1 MKKILFIASY
11 VLALFTVW
19 SCSNDQEVLTNAET
33 PVEPTYN
40 KTLADLEAYN
50 EVMLGKV
57 STRVKPGEGVT
68 VKDIRNGLKVAK
80 ADISGASKG
89 IKVGRSII
97 ITVGALTGG
106 CMVLL

>member
-50 EVMLGKV
+50 CLEKCQHASSQEKV
-57 STRVKPGEGVT
+57 
-68 VKDIRNGLKVAK
+68 LQ
-80 ADISGASKG
+80 
-89 IKVGRSII
+89 
-97 ITVGALTGG
+97 
-106 CMVLL
+106 